1 MSISERSGIA
11 VVVGC
16 AVALLTLVRCAPTE
30 SCLRLSDCD
39 VGMTCVSGACT
50 VVIASRDGEG
60 GTLEGGAP
68 VATPVAPVSDATTPV
83 PDSGS
88 ARDAAVV
95 VEAGGDAAIDDSGVI
110 DTSDF

>member
-1 MSISERSGIA
+1 MSISERSGVA

-39 VGMTCVSGACT
+39 VGMTCASGACVT
-50 VVIASRDGEG
+50 AVASRDGEG

-68 VATPVAPVSDATTPV
+68 VATPVPTDATASV
-83 PDSGS
+83 PDGAS

-95 VEAGGDAAIDDSGVI
+95 VDAGGDAAVIDDGGAI

>member
-1 MSISERSGIA
+1 MSISDRSGIA

-39 VGMTCVSGACT
+39 VGMTCVSGAC
-50 VVIASRDGEG
+50 VMAVASSDVDGG
-60 GTLEGGAP
+60 ASLEGSAP
-68 VATPVAPVSDATTPV
+68 VATPVATDATASV
-83 PDSGS
+83 PDGAI
-88 ARDAAVV
+88 ARDAAVD
-95 VEAGGDAAIDDSGVI
+95 ADAGDAGIVDAGEI

>member
-16 AVALLTLVRCAPTE
+16 AFALLTLVRCAPTE

-39 VGMTCVSGACT
+39 VGMTCVSGAC
-50 VVIASRDGEG
+50 VRAVASSDVDG
-60 GTLEGGAP
+60 GTALEGSAP
-68 VATPVAPVSDATTPV
+68 VAMPVATDATAPA
-83 PDSGS
+83 PDSAL
-88 ARDAAVV
+88 ARDATVA
-95 VEAGGDAAIDDSGVI
+95 ADAADAAIVDAGEI

>member
-1 MSISERSGIA
+1 MSISERSGVA

-16 AVALLTLVRCAPTE
+16 VVALLTLVRCAPTE

-39 VGMTCVSGACT
+39 VGLTCVSGAC
-50 VVIASRDGEG
+50 VLPVASSDAEG

-68 VATPVAPVSDATTPV
+68 VATPVATDAAVAV
-83 PDSGS
+83 PDGAV

-95 VEAGGDAAIDDSGVI
+95 VDGGGDAAVIVDAGEI

>member
-39 VGMTCVSGACT
+39 VGMTCVSGAC
-50 VVIASRDGEG
+50 VMAVASSDV
-60 GTLEGGAP
+60 EGGAFEGSAP
-68 VATPVAPVSDATTPV
+68 VAMPVAIDATAAV
-83 PDSGS
+83 PDG
-88 ARDAAVV
+88 ALPRDAA
-95 VEAGGDAAIDDSGVI
+95 ADAGDAGIVDAGEI

>member
-1 MSISERSGIA
+1 VSICERSGIA
-11 VVVGC
+11 VLVGC
-16 AVALLTLVRCAPTE
+16 AAALLTLVRCAPTE

-50 VVIASRDGEG
+50 VVVASSDGEG

-68 VATPVAPVSDATTPV
+68 VATPVATTDATASA
-83 PDSGS
+83 PDS
-88 ARDAAVV
+88 ATKTDAAVAV
-95 VEAGGDAAIDDSGVI
+95 DAGGDAATIVDSGEI